1 MKGDFLYMKSKI
13 FLLLAASL
21 MVVSCNK
28 ATPSSEAPKSSIN
41 DSSVVPAA
49 SVSSDRGTSSEQ
61 KSSSVAPSSAKGSSS
76 AKPSSSSAQPSSSA
90 QQSSSSS
97 ASSSTQPL
105 DEAYHA
111 KVRSILLTDEESNPI
126 DLEFDVPRE
135 YLSFAHK
142 STTFNKNLAIEALS
156 FVAAA
161 PYKEELA
168 RLYTY
173 HSFDDIYYSEDYD
186 KEQEKDSV
194 LFSLAHKKIG
204 SDDLVVLSLSGYDYQ
219 KQWEQNLTIGK
230 EGHHA
235 GFAEG
240 VTKVLPKFLEYLA
253 KYNKPKVFVN
263 GYSRTAAIANLMST
277 YILDDKV
284 VEESNYYAYLFETP
298 KGVSVE
304 NTKEYKSVFN
314 IVNSADLVTYVA
326 PTEYGLKRVGVDI
339 ELYSENADAK
349 VKEYN
354 EKLVLPAFTPRNED
368 PEDESIPNFA
378 NDVDFVNFVISY
390 LLKPITD
397 IGDGQKNR
405 DISTRANF
413 VDNIQGD
420 AAYLVSLFFSLPSD
434 VVEDI
439 KTKLSEMGAFGMLGL
454 LSTDGLYNFLT
465 PILNEH
471 NFAYDDAQLKASTN
485 AAVELATQKI
495 ALLLLFA
502 SEDYKP
508 NLMRLIYFHAL
519 ETVIP
524 LVFALNTAE

>member
-1 MKGDFLYMKSKI
+1 
-13 FLLLAASL
+13 

-41 DSSVVPAA
+41 DSSVVPAT

-76 AKPSSSSAQPSSSA
+76 SAKPSSSAQPSSSSSQPSSSA
-90 QQSSSSS
+90 QPSSSSS
-97 ASSSTQPL
+97 ASSSTQPV

-111 KVRSILLTDEESNPI
+111 KVESMLLSDEEGNPI
-126 DLEFDVPRE
+126 DVEFDVPRE

-173 HSFDDIYYSEDYD
+173 HSFDDIVYSEDYD

-204 SDDLVVLSLSGYDYQ
+204 NDDLVALSLSGYNYQ

-230 EGHHA
+230 EGDHE
-235 GFAEG
+235 GFMEG
-240 VTKVLPKFLEYLA
+240 VTKVLPVFLDYLA
-253 KYNKPKVFVN
+253 KYNEPKVFVN

-277 YILDDKV
+277 FILDDKV

-304 NTKEYKSVFN
+304 NTKEYKSIFN

-349 VKEYN
+349 VSEYN

-368 PEDESIPNFA
+368 PEDASIPNFA
-378 NDVDFVNFVISY
+378 NDIDFVNFVISY
-390 LLKPITD
+390 LLKPVTD
-397 IGDGQKNR
+397 IGDGQQNR

-471 NFAYDDAQLKASTN
+471 NFAYDDAQLKTSTN
-485 AAVELATQKI
+485 AVAELATQKI

-502 SEDYKP
+502 SADYKQ
-508 NLMRLIYFHAL
+508 NLMRLIDFHAL

>member
-1 MKGDFLYMKSKI
+1 
-13 FLLLAASL
+13 

-61 KSSSVAPSSAKGSSS
+61 KSSSAAPSSAKGSSS
-76 AKPSSSSAQPSSSA
+76 AKPSSSSTQPSSSSVQQSSSA
-90 QQSSSSS
+90 QPSSSSS
-97 ASSSTQPL
+97 ASSSTQPV

-111 KVRSILLTDEESNPI
+111 KVESMLLSDEEGKPI
-126 DLEFDVPRE
+126 DVEFDVPKE

-142 STTFNKNLAIEALS
+142 STVFNKNLAIEALS

-204 SDDLVVLSLSGYDYQ
+204 NDDLVALSLSGYNYQ

-230 EGHHA
+230 EGDHE
-235 GFAEG
+235 GFMEG
-240 VTKVLPKFLEYLA
+240 VTKVLPVFLDYLA
-253 KYNKPKVFVN
+253 KYNEPKVFVN

-277 YILDDKV
+277 FILDDKV

-304 NTKEYKSVFN
+304 NTKEYKSIFN

-349 VKEYN
+349 VSEYN
-354 EKLVLPAFTPRNED
+354 EKLVLPAFTAKEAD
-368 PEDESIPNFA
+368 PEDASVPYFT
-378 NDVDFVNFVISY
+378 NDIEFVNYVIKY
-390 LLKPITD
+390 LLEPITEV
-397 IGDGQKNR
+397 GEGQQNR

-413 VDNIQGD
+413 VDHIQGP
-420 AAYLVSLFFSLPSD
+420 ASYLVSLLFSLPSD
-434 VVEDI
+434 VMDDL
-439 KTKLSEMGAFGMLGL
+439 KTKLAAMSMWDMLGL
-454 LSTDGLYNFLT
+454 LSTDGLYNFLAPVLT
-465 PILNEH
+465 EH
-471 NFAYDDAQLKASTN
+471 NFAFDDDKLKANTN
-485 AAVELATQKI
+485 AAIELATQKI

-502 SEDYKP
+502 SEDYKADFK
-508 NLMRLIYFHAL
+508 RIIDFHAL